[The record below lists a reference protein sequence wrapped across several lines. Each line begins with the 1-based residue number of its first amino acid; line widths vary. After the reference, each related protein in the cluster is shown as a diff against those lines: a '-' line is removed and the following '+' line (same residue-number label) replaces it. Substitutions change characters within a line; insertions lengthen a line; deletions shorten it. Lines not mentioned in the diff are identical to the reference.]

1 MGFCFQI
8 AFYLHNF
15 FGGGLMST
23 NILYQPIHIC
33 GNLSCDY
40 WNVTENVIHAHWLF
54 KVPSWWTSVRV
65 KMKTSIVQIYVVILM
80 LVEQKQT
87 NKQLFLPFLSPQPN
101 PESLYYLLLHLC
113 FNNQLPHSVSLH
125 EAAATKHMLVLSV
138 IQIQKRKA
146 RHNSL
151 TAWPKDSG
159 RMPHN

>member
-1 MGFCFQI
+1 
-8 AFYLHNF
+8 
-15 FGGGLMST
+15 
-23 NILYQPIHIC
+23 
-33 GNLSCDY
+33 
-40 WNVTENVIHAHWLF
+40 
-54 KVPSWWTSVRV
+54 
-65 KMKTSIVQIYVVILM
+65 M

-159 RMPHN
+159 RMPQINCQPNVPPSQCLINKATQPFLIGHFIGSPIREDNIRHIDQEHDGVLSFYCPLKNYKTRNVFSCGRFWSIP